1 MLDAGCEHGNRLE
14 VARSTEVAYASDMGQ
29 AIDQVDYEVI
39 EGEKE
44 PHKLIVFSLSTCAF
58 CKKAQTFL
66 KDHGFTFKYIYLDQ
80 LDFDLKRE
88 VKKELKSKFES
99 VPVFPILLI
108 DDEEVMSG
116 FVEEKW
122 ASKLGVEA

>member
-1 MLDAGCEHGNRLE
+1 
-14 VARSTEVAYASDMGQ
+14 MGQ
-29 AIDQVDYEVI
+29 AIDQVEYEVVK
-39 EGEKE
+39 GEKE
-44 PHKLIVFSLSTCAF
+44 PHQLIVFSLSTCAF

-66 KDHGFTFKYIYLDQ
+66 KDHGLAYKYIYLDQ

-108 DDEEVMSG
+108 DDDEVLSG

-122 ASKLGVEA
+122 ANKLGIEA